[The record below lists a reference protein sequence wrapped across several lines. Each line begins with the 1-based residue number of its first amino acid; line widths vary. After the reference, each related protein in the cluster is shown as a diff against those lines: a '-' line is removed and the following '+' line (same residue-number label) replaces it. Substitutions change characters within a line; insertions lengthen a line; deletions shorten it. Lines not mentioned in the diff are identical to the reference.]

1 MKEVIRVNQKIVEKT
16 RDTESTPTSC
26 FKKFVNKC
34 RSMRLSF
41 ILNNSWKTIFSAN
54 IVNEWVLGTLIGTVY
69 VTTDYGIIP
78 VNTPKRPT
86 LPVILPELYKDFSKW
101 NGNILEFLK
110 YRLYFITSKEY
121 TCSKTCKAFL
131 NRICYYGLYEFCGN
145 AEIHLENIEPIRVIS
160 KALDICGVSM
170 DTQTITEIVKSN
182 FTYYQAR
189 ALLNYDD
196 NTVRNALNTIFNDI
210 ANAVYAKIN
219 VATTV

>member
-1 MKEVIRVNQKIVEKT
+1 MNPKIVEKT

-26 FKKFVNKC
+26 FKDFVNKC

-78 VNTPKRPT
+78 VNAPKRPT

-101 NGNILEFLK
+101 NGNILEFMK
-110 YRLYFITSKEY
+110 YRLFCITSKEH
-121 TCSKTCKAFL
+121 TCPKTCRAFL
-131 NRICYYGLYEFCGN
+131 RRIRDYDVYAFSGK
-145 AEIHLENIEPIRVIS
+145 AEIYLESINLIRVVS
-160 KALDICGVSM
+160 ETLDICGVSM
-170 DTQTITEIVKSN
+170 DAQTITEIVKSN
-182 FTYYQAR
+182 FTYYQAW

-196 NTVRNALNTIFNDI
+196 NTIRNALDIILNDI

-219 VATTV
+219 VAIAA